1 DLIIKR
7 NPDTDYGNLRTIFF
21 YNNEEVLKLNYNN
34 EENIPFSQKNSSA
47 IQLST
52 NDLRSSIR
60 FPAGRTVHDL
70 VVCVNADKLQTL
82 LSIHRPNSTIRT
94 ITAENASYLFFVG
107 LDPEMQLLLK
117 NIAAVNMNNP
127 LNNFYVKI
135 KVEELLYLLFAK
147 LSLRENTRF
156 KNIN

>member
-1 DLIIKR
+1 
-7 NPDTDYGNLRTIFF
+7 
-21 YNNEEVLKLNYNN
+21 
-34 EENIPFSQKNSSA
+34 
-47 IQLST
+47 
-52 NDLRSSIR
+52 
-60 FPAGRTVHDL
+60 
-70 VVCVNADKLQTL
+70 
-82 LSIHRPNSTIRT
+82 RPNSTIRT
-94 ITAENASYLFFVG
+94 ITAENASYLFFEG

-156 KNIN
+156 KNINSDDAERLLTIRNELLFDLSSPPVISELALIASMSETKLKQLFKQTFGNTIYNYY